1 MADRAGERTTTRD
14 TDELLA
20 EVERTTADDAGGEP
34 ERTPASDGP
43 TTRERIQG
51 VFSPRAF
58 LVALALVAVGVL
70 LGGFVP
76 VLGAVLRYVGV
87 FVATFVLGAASER
100 RHYLE
105 AGLAGALVPAAGTL
119 LDYFALTI
127 AGVGVPVIA
136 IAAGVGLLAG
146 LAGHYFGRDLRDGLT
161 REL

>member
-87 FVATFVLGAASER
+87 FVATFVLGAVSER

-105 AGLAGALVPAAGTL
+105 AGLAGALVPAVGTL

-161 REL
+161 HEL

>member
-20 EVERTTADDAGGEP
+20 EVETTADEADGEP
-34 ERTPASDGP
+34 AQASDGP
-43 TTRERIQG
+43 TLRERVG
-51 VFSPRAF
+51 RFFSVRAF
-58 LVALALVAVGVL
+58 FVALALVAVGVV

-87 FVATFVLGAASER
+87 FAATFALGAASER

-105 AGLAGALVPAAGTL
+105 AGLAGALVPTIGTL
-119 LDYFALTI
+119 LEYFALTI
-127 AGVGVPVIA
+127 AGVGLPVIA
-136 IAAGVGLLAG
+136 IAAGIGLLAG

>member
-1 MADRAGERTTTRD
+1 MDRAGERTTTRD

-20 EVERTTADDAGGEP
+20 EVETTTDEAGGDA
-34 ERTPASDGP
+34 TAASDDP
-43 TTRERIQG
+43 TMRERAG
-51 VFSPRAF
+51 DVFSVRAF
-58 LVALALVAVGVL
+58 LVALALTAVGVV

-76 VLGAVLRYVGV
+76 LLGAVLRYVGV
-87 FVATFVLGAASER
+87 FAATFALGAASER

-105 AGLAGALVPAAGTL
+105 AGLAGALVPTAGTL
-119 LDYFALTI
+119 LEYFALTV
-127 AGVGVPVIA
+127 AGVGIPVIA

>member
-20 EVERTTADDAGGEP
+20 EVETTADEAGGEP
-34 ERTPASDGP
+34 AQASDGP
-43 TTRERIQG
+43 TLRERVG
-51 VFSPRAF
+51 TFFSARAF
-58 LVALALVAVGVL
+58 FIALALVAVGVV

-87 FVATFVLGAASER
+87 FAATLALGAASER

-105 AGLAGALVPAAGTL
+105 AGLAGALVPTIGTL
-119 LDYFALTI
+119 LEYFALTI
-127 AGVGVPVIA
+127 AGVGLPVIA
-136 IAAGVGLLAG
+136 TAAGIGLLAG

>member
-20 EVERTTADDAGGEP
+20 EVERTTADEASGEP
-34 ERTPASDGP
+34 ERTPDEGS

-87 FVATFVLGAASER
+87 FVATFALGVASER

-105 AGLAGALVPAAGTL
+105 AGLAGALVPALGTL

-146 LAGHYFGRDLRDGLT
+146 LSGHYFGRDLRDGLT

>member
-51 VFSPRAF
+51 IFSPRAF